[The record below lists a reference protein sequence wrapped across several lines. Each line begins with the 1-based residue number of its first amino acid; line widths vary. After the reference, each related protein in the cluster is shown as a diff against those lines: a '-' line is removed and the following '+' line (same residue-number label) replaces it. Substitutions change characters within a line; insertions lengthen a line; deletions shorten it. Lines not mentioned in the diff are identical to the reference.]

1 MQDIMRWQRFQAM
14 LPSFYNGL
22 FLPRIRLVSSGPVPL
37 DTSHSLLPNPSI
49 MIFLYCHFYLLLDSW
64 ITQCHNGLGLGFSST
79 NFFFFWVKCS
89 TNFVPNWTT
98 TSLRYGNISYI
109 SCFQYIDLFQPP
121 HPQKKKKRKNS
132 IKLING
138 IFAYNKK

>member
-1 MQDIMRWQRFQAM
+1 MRWQRFQAM

-22 FLPRIRLVSSGPVPL
+22 FSPRIRLVSSGPVPL

-49 MIFLYCHFYLLLDSW
+49 MIFLYCHFYLLLDSC
-64 ITQCHNGLGLGFSST
+64 ITQCHNGLGLGFSSI
-79 NFFFFWVKCS
+79 NFFFFGLS
-89 TNFVPNWTT
+89 APLTLYLIGQQPLLDMETYH
-98 TSLRYGNISYI
+98 TSVVFNILIFFS
-109 SCFQYIDLFQPP
+109 P
-121 HPQKKKKRKNS
+121 KKKKKERKNS